1 MSNKD
6 GNLFAMDK
14 IITSLR
20 SRQLT
25 IATIESFT
33 GGLLSDV
40 FINHPGI
47 SDVFVQGVTLYQPE
61 SKRRWL
67 GFTSQQFNE
76 LNLVSVSLIEQLLKK
91 GIAHQ
96 MASIVLATTG
106 NAGPSVQP
114 HSTLG
119 EVVIGVSNGKQ
130 TLTEKLTLTGNRRD
144 IRLQGV
150 QAMLVLLERFI
161 STYY

>member
-1 MSNKD
+1 
-6 GNLFAMDK
+6 MDK
-14 IITSLR
+14 VVALLR
-20 SRQLT
+20 AHQLT

-33 GGLLSDV
+33 GGLLSDA

-47 SDVFVQGVTLYQPE
+47 SDVFVQGITLYQPE

-67 GFTSQQFNE
+67 GLTFQQFDE

-91 GIAHQ
+91 GIDHQ
-96 MASIVLATTG
+96 LASIILATTG
-106 NAGPSVQP
+106 NAGPFVQP

-130 TLTEKLTLTGNRRD
+130 TLTEKLMLTGNRRD
-144 IRLQGV
+144 IRFQGV
-150 QAMLVLLERFI
+150 QATLVLLERFI

>member
-1 MSNKD
+1 
-6 GNLFAMDK
+6 MDK
-14 IITSLR
+14 IIGALR
-20 SRQLT
+20 AHQLT
-25 IATIESFT
+25 IATVESFT
-33 GGLLSDV
+33 GGLLSDA
-40 FINHPGI
+40 FINLPGI

-67 GFTSQQFNE
+67 GLTPQQFAE
-76 LNLVSVSLIEQLLKK
+76 LNLVSVTLIEQLLKK
-91 GIAHQ
+91 AIDHH

-119 EVVIGVSNGKQ
+119 DVVIGVSNGKQ
-130 TLTEKLTLTGNRRD
+130 ILTEKHHLTGNRSD
-144 IRLQGV
+144 IRMQGV
-150 QAMLVLLERFI
+150 QVTLALLERFI